1 MPRVDESK
9 GRSHHLDKLTVRR
22 QKATDMFGPMYG
34 MGDLSAVEKLRIV
47 TALWDDIARSAE
59 PIVVPDDIL
68 DEASRRSE
76 QIADDPAVAIGDA
89 ELWRRVDG

>member
-1 MPRVDESK
+1 M
-9 GRSHHLDKLTVRR
+9 
-22 QKATDMFGPMYG
+22 AADMFGPMSG

-59 PIVVPDDIL
+59 PIVMPDDIL
-68 DEASRRSE
+68 DEASRRSDE
-76 QIADDPAVAIGDA
+76 IAGDPSMAIGDA

>member
-1 MPRVDESK
+1 M
-9 GRSHHLDKLTVRR
+9 
-22 QKATDMFGPMYG
+22 ATDMFGPMSG

-68 DEASRRSE
+68 DESSRRSE
-76 QIADDPAVAIGDA
+76 QIADDPSMAIGDA